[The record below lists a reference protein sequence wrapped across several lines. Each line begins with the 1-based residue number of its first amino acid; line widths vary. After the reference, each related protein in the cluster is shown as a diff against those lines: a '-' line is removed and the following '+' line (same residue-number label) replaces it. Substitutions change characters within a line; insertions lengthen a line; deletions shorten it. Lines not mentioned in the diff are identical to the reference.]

1 MDRVFASEVKGRRFK
16 SRREYFLFKMLKISS
31 RDNPKIKQ
39 ARKVRD
45 GLIDRL
51 IFVEGVRLA
60 EEVSRSGLV
69 ISDVLYTE
77 NFAQTER
84 GRQFLQTAET
94 SNLTEVSDKI
104 FDSLTDTKTSQ
115 GIIVI
120 CEKPETDQ
128 NIVESNLAKA
138 SKIPLLVLL
147 HQINNPANLGAI
159 LRTCEA
165 VGAAGVITTNYSAD
179 AFSPKSLRGA
189 MGASLRLPMWTNADF
204 YDVLKW
210 AKANNFTSVCA
221 DVSATKSYLEIDW
234 NKPRLLVFGSEA
246 HGLSAEELEKV
257 DESLLIPME
266 NAVESLNLAVS
277 AGVILF
283 EAKRQINTA
292 PKF

>member
-1 MDRVFASEVKGRRFK
+1 VLPSEGRSRRFE

-45 GLIDRL
+45 GLIDEL

-60 EEVSRSGLV
+60 EEVSRSGLN

-84 GRQFLQTAET
+84 GAKFLKTAET
-94 SNLTEVSDKI
+94 SNLTEVSDKV
-104 FDSLTDTKTSQ
+104 FDSLADTKNSQ
-115 GIIVI
+115 GIILI
-120 CEKPETDQ
+120 CEKPLTDQ
-128 NIVESNLAKA
+128 SIIEEKLSEM
-138 SKIPLLVLL
+138 SKVPLIVLL

-165 VGAAGVITTNYSAD
+165 VDVSGVITTKDSAN

-204 YDVLKW
+204 FEVLSW
-210 AKANNFTSVCA
+210 AKLNNFTSVCA

-246 HGLSAEELEKV
+246 HGLSAEEFKEV
-257 DESLLIPME
+257 DQSLLIPME
-266 NAVESLNLAVS
+266 NSVESLNLAVS

-283 EAKRQINTA
+283 EAKRQINIA
-292 PKF
+292 LKL

>member
-1 MDRVFASEVKGRRFK
+1 
-16 SRREYFLFKMLKISS
+16 MLKISS

-39 ARKVRD
+39 TRKVRD

-69 ISDVLYTE
+69 ISDVLYTI

-94 SNLTEVSDKI
+94 SNLTEVSDSI
-104 FDSLTDTKTSQ
+104 FDSLADTKTSQ

-128 NIVESNLAKA
+128 NIIESNLAKT
-138 SKIPLLVLL
+138 SKFPLLVLL

-165 VGAAGVITTNYSAD
+165 VGAAGVITTNRSAD
-179 AFSPKSLRGA
+179 AFSPKALRGA

-204 YDVLKW
+204 YEVLSW
-210 AKANNFTSVCA
+210 AKTNNFTSVCA

-234 NKPRLLVFGSEA
+234 NKPRLLIFGSEA

-283 EAKRQINTA
+283 EAKRQIKTA